1 MAPLLAAGIGVAA
14 VGIISGFLGAKKAG
28 KAAKEQAAEEAR
40 IEGLTT
46 KERIRQ
52 IGKEER
58 DMYGQTIAG
67 YTGGGVLA
75 SFGSMERGDVPRE
88 TIGSASPV
96 LAEQAQEFAFERQ
109 ITQETGAS
117 NVSQSLARGKS
128 LANQYKY
135 QSYSNAANSISKIL
149 MGFGG

>member
-1 MAPLLAAGIGVAA
+1 MVLPLAIPIGIAA
-14 VGIISGFLGAKKAG
+14 VGIISGFMGAKKAG
-28 KAAKEQAAEEAR
+28 KAAKKQAAEEAS
-40 IEGLTT
+40 IEKLTT
-46 KERIRQ
+46 AERIRE

-58 DMYGQTIAG
+58 QMYGETIAG
-67 YTGGGVLA
+67 YASGGVLS
-75 SFGSMERGDVPRE
+75 SFGTMSDVPRE

-96 LAEQAQEFAFERQ
+96 LQEQKEEFAFERK

-117 NVSQSLARGKS
+117 NVAQSLARGKA
-128 LANQYKY
+128 LASQYKY

>member
-1 MAPLLAAGIGVAA
+1 MAWPLIAAAVGTAA
-14 VGIISGFLGAKKAG
+14 VGIITDFMGAKKAG
-28 KAAKEQAAEEAR
+28 KAAKKQAAEEAR

-46 KERIRQ
+46 DERIRQ

-67 YTGGGVLA
+67 YAGGGVLS
-75 SFGSMERGDVPRE
+75 SFGTMADVPRE

-96 LAEQAQEFAFERQ
+96 LAEQAQEFAFERK
-109 ITQETGAS
+109 ITEETGAS
-117 NVSQSLARGKS
+117 NVSQSLARGKA
-128 LANQYKY
+128 LASQYKY